1 MIPNVRYP
9 VYLYRIPLMV
19 MNSETL
25 IPHLFRA
32 EFGKITAVLTRLIGF
47 EHIEDA
53 EDIASATF
61 AKAVE
66 SWTFGKI
73 PENPRAWLYAV
84 AKNQALNWIKRHQN
98 FQLKLKDYLTLNP
111 DESGII
117 DLSDDSIRDSQ
128 LSMLFAICHP
138 AIAQQDQIALAL
150 RILCGFGIEEISN
163 AFLSNKE
170 AIQKRIYRAK
180 NKLRQEGLNL
190 ESPSVKDRRNHLQT
204 VLTML
209 YLLFNEGYYSESN
222 DTIIREDL
230 AGEAIRLTDLLL
242 QDQHTRMPEV
252 FALMALMCFQA
263 SRFPARRDSDGHLI
277 LYEDQNQELWDQN
290 LIARGTYFFHQA
302 AQGNQL
308 TRFHLEA
315 GIAYW
320 HTQKGDRK
328 DKWENILDLYNHLL
342 VLEYSPIAAL
352 NRTFALSKVR
362 GKDAARQEALKLKLD
377 HSPYYHSLLCE
388 LYLPEHPDQAVLH
401 LRQAIDLVKTNTEK
415 ALLLQKLMVIQNT

>member
-1 MIPNVRYP
+1 
-9 VYLYRIPLMV
+9 

-170 AIQKRIYRAK
+170 AIQKGFTEQKI
-180 NKLRQEGLNL
+180 
-190 ESPSVKDRRNHLQT
+190 SS
-204 VLTML
+204 
-209 YLLFNEGYYSESN
+209 
-222 DTIIREDL
+222 
-230 AGEAIRLTDLLL
+230 
-242 QDQHTRMPEV
+242 
-252 FALMALMCFQA
+252 
-263 SRFPARRDSDGHLI
+263 ARRIKSGISVSKGQEKSPPDGPH
-277 LYEDQNQELWDQN
+277 
-290 LIARGTYFFHQA
+290 H
-302 AQGNQL
+302 
-308 TRFHLEA
+308 
-315 GIAYW
+315 
-320 HTQKGDRK
+320 
-328 DKWENILDLYNHLL
+328 
-342 VLEYSPIAAL
+342 AL
-352 NRTFALSKVR
+352 F
-362 GKDAARQEALKLKLD
+362 
-377 HSPYYHSLLCE
+377 
-388 LYLPEHPDQAVLH
+388 
-401 LRQAIDLVKTNTEK
+401 I
-415 ALLLQKLMVIQNT
+415 IQ